1 MKRAALIAIA
11 LLMPLA
17 ASAQELIEK
26 INITGNE
33 RVTRDTVMYYLTS
46 REGDYYNLE
55 TLKNDFRVL
64 WSTGFFSNI
73 KITEEAGAR
82 GKIITFNLEENP
94 VIRTVTYRTG
104 KKVKEDDITTKL
116 KEKDEN
122 LLPYSYYSPAKLQRV
137 KKTIEDLLNEKG
149 LGAAEVEYETTKKGA
164 GEVEVLFKIDEGPKV
179 RIAEVDFVGSPK
191 LPQSVLRE
199 ALKENKPHTLLSWVM
214 GKDTYK
220 ENKLVDDLANV
231 KKAFQENG
239 YMEAVIGEPKKEEVV
254 KGTFWPF
261 SKKRK
266 MVKLTIPVEAGFRYK
281 VGEVKVEGNKYF
293 KTPGIMRLIPFKK
306 GEIYSTA
313 VREKT
318 VEDLGELFRNFGYLY
333 AQILPV
339 ETLDPKT
346 KVVNVTYQIAEGEI
360 CFLRKLEFTGNVF
373 TKDKVIRREMMLRE
387 GDVMAFSFFRDSIL
401 RIKQLGL
408 VDLQKDPDIVPDP
421 EHPTQFDVTVPVT
434 ELQRNNI
441 QFTAG
446 YSGYEG
452 TFVAAGYQTVN
463 FLGAGET
470 LDITAQ
476 YGKRIKNYSFGF
488 TEPYLFDRPIS
499 AGFNIYDRYL
509 IYYDLYNR
517 KGRGFDITANAR
529 LLGYFRGSLTYGY
542 ELVDVDVSES
552 YSGYEDYLN
561 MYGMGHYIISSITPS
576 LYRSTID
583 SPLTPSSGTL
593 YSAMV
598 KYAGTWLGGEIHMIK
613 PKLEFTHYMPIV
625 RPTGAESPWH
635 SIGIHAEIS
644 YIHPLR
650 NSDVPFWERFFLGGE
665 RNLRGYEIYSIG
677 PRNESG
683 TLIGGEKELVI
694 NAEYIWKIGGP
705 VYLILF
711 HDRGNAWGRDEK
723 FSLTD
728 VYTCTGIEARIFVP
742 ALRIPFRLIFSYNNR
757 RIYSDDSNFA
767 FRFAIGTTF

>member
-1 MKRAALIAIA
+1 MKRIALIAIA
-11 LLMPLA
+11 LLMPLW
-17 ASAQELIEK
+17 ASAQEMIER
-26 INITGNE
+26 IDITGNE
-33 RVTRDTVMYYLTS
+33 RVTRDTILYYLTS
-46 REGDYYNLE
+46 REGDYYNLD

-73 KITEEAGAR
+73 KVTEEAGAR
-82 GKIITFNLEENP
+82 GKVIKFAFEENP
-94 VIRTVTYRTG
+94 VIRTVSFKTG
-104 KKVKEDDITTKL
+104 KKVKEDDITNKL
-116 KEKDEN
+116 KEKDES
-122 LLPYSYYSPAKLQRV
+122 LLPYSYFSPAKLQRV
-137 KKTIEDLLNEKG
+137 KKTIEDLLFEKG
-149 LGAAEVEYETTKKGA
+149 LGAAQVEYETSKKGA
-164 GEVEVLFKIDEGPKV
+164 NEVEVLFKIDEGPKV
-179 RIAEVDFVGSPK
+179 RLAEVEFSGSPK

-199 ALKENKPHTLLSWVM
+199 ALKENKPHSLLSWVM

-220 ENKLVDDLANV
+220 ENKLTDDLASV

-239 YMEAVIGEPKKEEVV
+239 YMEAVIGQPKTDEIV

-266 MVKLTIPVEAGFRYK
+266 MIRLTIPVEAGFRYK
-281 VGEVKVEGNKYF
+281 VGEIKVEGNKFF
-293 KTPGIMRLIPFKK
+293 KTSGILTRIPFIK
-306 GEIYSTA
+306 GEIYNTA
-313 VREKT
+313 VREKS
-318 VEDLGELFRNFGYLY
+318 VEDLGELFRNMGYLY

-339 ETLDPKT
+339 ETLDPKA

-360 CFLRKLEFTGNVF
+360 CYLRKLEFKGNVF
-373 TKDKVIRREMMLRE
+373 TKDKVIRREMILRE
-387 GDVMAFSFFRDSIL
+387 GDVMAFGFFRDSVL

-421 EHPTQFDVTVPVT
+421 ENPTQFDATVAVT

-470 LDITAQ
+470 LDINAQ
-476 YGKRIKNYSFGF
+476 YGKRIRNYSFGF

-517 KGRGFDITANAR
+517 KGRGFDVTTNAR
-529 LLGYFRGSLTYGY
+529 ILGYFRGSLTYGY
-542 ELVDVDVSES
+542 ELVDVSVSEG
-552 YSGYEDYLN
+552 YSGYADYLS

-593 YSAMV
+593 YSATL
-598 KYAGTWLGGEIHMIK
+598 KYAGTWLGGEIHMVK
-613 PKLEFTHYMPIV
+613 PKLDFTHYQPII
-625 RPTGAESPWH
+625 RATGTGGGWH

-644 YIHPLR
+644 YIKPLR
-650 NSDVPFWERFFLGGE
+650 GSNVPFWERFFLGGE

-677 PRNESG
+677 PRNSSG
-683 TLIGGEKELVI
+683 TLVGGEKQLVI
-694 NAEYIWKIGGP
+694 NAEYIWAVGGP

-711 HDRGNAWGRDEK
+711 HDRGNAWSQDQK

-728 VYTCTGIEARIFVP
+728 VYTCTGIEARIFIP